1 MEDIEAI
8 LRRID
13 SQFRAMVSWLAADGT
28 NGVFFL
34 NIELE
39 VDDSRS
45 GSGDSEL
52 RIRIGMRTLTQ
63 IMLFL

>member
-8 LRRID
+8 
-13 SQFRAMVSWLAADGT
+13 
-28 NGVFFL
+28 GVFFL